1 MTGAPVTVDGGGAAV
16 GVAVPA
22 AGLGKR
28 MGGVRKQFLELAGE
42 PVLLWS
48 IRPFLE
54 LSDVVSVAV
63 ALPEDDLIEPP
74 GFLVDLDP
82 RVILVPGGETRRDSV
97 WSALQA
103 LPEKVETVVVHDG
116 ARPLVSKEVIEEC
129 IRVARE
135 GLGAVA
141 GCPVV
146 DTLKRVREGR
156 HIVDTPDRTDLWQ
169 AQTPQA
175 FPRSVLET
183 AYERAIA
190 EDWPATDDAGVVE
203 RAGGEVVMVSS
214 SASNLKVTRP
224 EDLALAKLLMDVG
237 SR

>member
-1 MTGAPVTVDGGGAAV
+1 M
-16 GVAVPA
+16 PA
-22 AGLGKR
+22 AGLGRR
-28 MGGVRKQFLELAGE
+28 MGGVRKQYLELAGE

-54 LSDVVSVAV
+54 LTDVVAVTV

-74 GFLVDLDP
+74 DFLVDLDP

-103 LPEKVETVVVHDG
+103 LPGNIATVVVHDG
-116 ARPLVSKEVIEEC
+116 ARPLVSKEVIHEC

-141 GCPVV
+141 GSPAV
-146 DTLKRVREGR
+146 DTLKRVRKDR
-156 HIVDTPDRTDLWQ
+156 HIVDTPNRTDLWH

-175 FPRSVLET
+175 FPRSMLEH
-183 AYERAIA
+183 AYERAMH
-190 EDWPATDDAGVVE
+190 EGWSATDDSGLVE
-203 RAGGEVVMVSS
+203 RAGGQVVMVSS
-214 SASNLKVTRP
+214 PVSNLKVTRP
-224 EDLALAKLLMDVG
+224 EDLALARLLMDLG